1 MDPRLVCLGLGSVCG
16 KRGGRS
22 HGCKR
27 SNAQIR
33 RSKIDKHPLT
43 QPLHTCAQTQQQV
56 VGIAVLCIGA
66 AIIDVRAVLSMFM
79 PASAS
84 RKQKS
89 AAGSTPPSPASV
101 AGAPSY
107 QGVTAAP
114 APKWGWFRFAN
125 WYACVWVFNHK
136 ALYTVIY
143 HLSPS
148 FSVVD
153 RACSFTFL
161 TTSVRLLSLHRAGD
175 SLYGHK
181 LLLLA
186 SFLTFVRDNTHYL
199 YPPAPPHTTRAL

>member
-22 HGCKR
+22 HGCKQMHR
-27 SNAQIR
+27 YADPKS
-33 RSKIDKHPLT
+33 T
-43 QPLHTCAQTQQQV
+43 HTPSPNRCTHVARNQQV

-89 AAGSTPPSPASV
+89 AAGSPPPSPASV
-101 AGAPSY
+101 SGAPSY

-125 WYACVWVFNHK
+125 WYACVC
-136 ALYTVIY
+136 VIVQPQGCCC
-143 HLSPS
+143 SPS
-148 FSVVD
+148 VS
-153 RACSFTFL
+153 
-161 TTSVRLLSLHRAGD
+161 
-175 SLYGHK
+175 
-181 LLLLA
+181 LLLCCLQG
-186 SFLTFVRDNTHYL
+186 LLLYL
-199 YPPAPPHTTRAL
+199 FDHLRSPPQPAPRG